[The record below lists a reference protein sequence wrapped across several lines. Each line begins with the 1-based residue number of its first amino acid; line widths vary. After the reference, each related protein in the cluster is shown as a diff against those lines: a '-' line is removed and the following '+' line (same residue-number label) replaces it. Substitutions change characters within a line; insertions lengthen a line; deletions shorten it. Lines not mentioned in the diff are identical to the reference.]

1 MLSQQIQSNATRH
14 GWDNIL
20 VKVHSVKEDTVM
32 IACEG
37 LKGEDPKIKEK
48 SMLTFVTLRTII
60 KLVGNFLF
68 YLYIHISCMQSALQ

>member
-1 MLSQQIQSNATRH
+1 MLSQQIKSNATRH

-32 IACEG
+32 IACE
-37 LKGEDPKIKEK
+37 GEDPKIKEK